1 MIGHV
6 GKNRWTS
13 IFGSQWSDQSLFLDC
28 QAKNRNSQILLA
40 LSNIWTL
47 NIILFS
53 WSTSVRATDLA
64 HAADRRNHVVSYV
77 LVELLHG
84 GLQLELM
91 HVSSVELDVELMEL
105 CSV

>member
-28 QAKNRNSQILLA
+28 QAKNRNNQILLA

-47 NIILFS
+47 SIILLS
-53 WSTSVRATDLA
+53 WCTSVRATDVALA
-64 HAADRRNHVVSYV
+64 AEKRNHMVSYV